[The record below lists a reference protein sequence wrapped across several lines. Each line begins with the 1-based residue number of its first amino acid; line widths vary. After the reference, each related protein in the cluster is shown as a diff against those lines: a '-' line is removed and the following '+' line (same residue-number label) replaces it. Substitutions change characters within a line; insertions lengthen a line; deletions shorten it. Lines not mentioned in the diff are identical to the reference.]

1 MLREYSV
8 LRMLEGTD
16 YRRSTRHSVTL
27 LRAVRENSEMRG
39 THVDPWTFLART
51 PACSLL
57 GPRAFWSWSSLLR
70 RRLTYLMAQ
79 ILLPESCATL
89 AYHTDVVGHAG
100 PLLCSQ
106 IFPLE

>member
-39 THVDPWTFLART
+39 THVDPWTFL
-51 PACSLL
+51 
-57 GPRAFWSWSSLLR
+57 
-70 RRLTYLMAQ
+70 
-79 ILLPESCATL
+79 E
-89 AYHTDVVGHAG
+89 
-100 PLLCSQ
+100 
-106 IFPLE
+106 